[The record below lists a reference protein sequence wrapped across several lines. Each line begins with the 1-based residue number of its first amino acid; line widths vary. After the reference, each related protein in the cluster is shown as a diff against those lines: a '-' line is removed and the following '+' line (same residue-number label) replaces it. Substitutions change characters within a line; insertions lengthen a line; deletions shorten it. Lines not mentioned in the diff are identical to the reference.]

1 MSRNQG
7 EILQVQR
14 RLGKLLGGSSE
25 KSKFF
30 WKIIA
35 LRSKGMF
42 EEIVDKHLDS
52 NPQTMHI
59 LMLRATSASYQK
71 DDRQFKIHHAR
82 YITNYSPPTEQKSE
96 DQNDTSGSLQIVWHW
111 EIFSNCKCIV
121 MVLSLCH
128 TTTKQT
134 ASRQRFAEENED
146 FLKVLKMFH
155 LEANCP
161 LLNPLSSIEFLK
173 VVLSFKT
180 RSRTFEKWLPY
191 SKCISWL
198 RRQQPR
204 KEVWMFAKWK

>member
-96 DQNDTSGSLQIVWHW
+96 DEWHLRVTSLLWHW

-134 ASRQRFAEENED
+134 ASRQRFEKKMKTFKSLENVP
-146 FLKVLKMFH
+146 FRSK
-155 LEANCP
+155 
-161 LLNPLSSIEFLK
+161 LSPAQ
-173 VVLSFKT
+173 SFKLH
-180 RSRTFEKWLPY
+180 RIFKSRFEL
-191 SKCISWL
+191 
-198 RRQQPR
+198 QD
-204 KEVWMFAKWK
+204 